1 MENINT
7 MKLTKTMTSLA
18 LAFTVGLSGV
28 ATTSTTFSP
37 VDSIEAKAATTI
49 AYKAKLFVNSSD
61 GTLNMRKSASATSAK
76 VQTLKQGKQVNVT
89 KKKVVGGATWLYGT
103 ASGKKGWMNAK
114 YLSSKK
120 VTQVSNSSNF
130 SSAISYGARFLG
142 IPYVWGGTTPS
153 GFDCSGFTSYVYRNA
168 LGKSIPRT
176 SGAQYTAS
184 KKISKS
190 QLQVGDLVFFNTSG
204 GGVSHVSIYAGNN
217 KLLHAAGKQ
226 VKYSN
231 LYDGYWN
238 KRIVGYGTFR

>member
-1 MENINT
+1 
-7 MKLTKTMTSLA
+7 MKLTKTMPSLA
-18 LAFTVGLSGV
+18 LAFTVGLTGV
-28 ATTSTTFSP
+28 ATTATTLSP
-37 VDSIEAKAATTI
+37 VNTIEAKAATTI
-49 AYKAKLFVNSSD
+49 AYKAKLYVNSSD

-76 VQTLKQGKQVNVT
+76 VQTLKQGKQVNIS
-89 KKKVVGGATWLYGT
+89 KKKVVGGTTWLYGT

-114 YLSSKK
+114 YLSTKK
-120 VTQVSNSSNF
+120 ITQVSNSLDST
-130 SSAISYGARFLG
+130 ISYGARFLG
-142 IPYVWGGTTPS
+142 TPYVWGGTTPS

-168 LGKSIPRT
+168 IGKSIPRT
-176 SGAQYTAS
+176 SGAQYAAS

-217 KLLHAAGKQ
+217 KLLHAAGKS

>member
-1 MENINT
+1 
-7 MKLTKTMTSLA
+7 MKLTKTMPSLA
-18 LAFTVGLSGV
+18 LAFTVGLTGV
-28 ATTSTTFSP
+28 ATTATTLSP
-37 VDSIEAKAATTI
+37 VNTIEAKAATTI
-49 AYKAKLFVNSSD
+49 AYKAKLYVNSSD

-76 VQTLKQGKQVNVT
+76 VQTLKQGKQVNIS
-89 KKKVVGGATWLYGT
+89 KKKVVGGTTWLYGT

-114 YLSSKK
+114 YLSTKK
-120 VTQVSNSSNF
+120 ITQVSNSLDST
-130 SSAISYGARFLG
+130 ISYGARFLG
-142 IPYVWGGTTPS
+142 TPYVWGVTTPS

-168 LGKSIPRT
+168 IGKSIPRT
-176 SGAQYTAS
+176 SGAQYAAS

-217 KLLHAAGKQ
+217 KLLHAAGKS

>member
-1 MENINT
+1 

-18 LAFTVGLSGV
+18 LAFTVGLTGV
-28 ATTSTTFSP
+28 ATTATTLSP
-37 VDSIEAKAATTI
+37 INTIEAKAATTI
-49 AYKAKLFVNSSD
+49 AYKAKLYVNSSD

-76 VQTLKQGKQVNVT
+76 VQTLKQGKQVNIS
-89 KKKVVGGATWLYGT
+89 KKKVVGGTTWLYGT

-114 YLSSKK
+114 YLSTKRI
-120 VTQVSNSSNF
+120 TQVSNSL
-130 SSAISYGARFLG
+130 SSTIAYGARFLG
-142 IPYVWGGTTPS
+142 TPYVWGGTTPS

-168 LGKSIPRT
+168 VGKSIPRT
-176 SGAQYTAS
+176 SGAQYAAS

-217 KLLHAAGKQ
+217 KLLHAAGKS